1 MENGWK
7 ILIAALLAALGAYL
21 QQLAAPMIVL
31 LAVMVLD
38 YISGIISAFK
48 NKQLDSRIGLLGIL
62 KKVGYLLIVAV
73 GMVLDYLIHMLGGEF
88 GLSLEGTY
96 FVGLVV
102 IIWLIINECISILE
116 NTAEMGAPVPPF
128 VGELLNRLKRHTE
141 DIAGEEELPE
151 KKQDRAE

>member
-7 ILIAALLAALGAYL
+7 ILIAAALAALGAYL
-21 QQLAAPMIVL
+21 RQLAVPLAVL

-38 YISGIISAFK
+38 YISGMIAAIRTGT
-48 NKQLDSRIGLLGIL
+48 LDSRIGLMGIL
-62 KKVGYLLIVAV
+62 KKISYLLIVAV
-73 GMVLDYLIHMLGGEF
+73 GMVLDYLIQMLGGEF

-96 FVGLVV
+96 FIGLVV

-128 VGELLNRLKRHTE
+128 VQKLLERLKRHTE
-141 DIAGEEELPE
+141 EIAGETEE
-151 KKQDRAE
+151 KK